1 MLFDSYYCEMDV
13 MHEGD
18 DGCCSSGLYHKTVQ
32 KKYRLKGPGVLK
44 SHTGSL
50 NVTKMK
56 IFAAVVHQPLN
67 SDVNVLILMLL
78 LHSHGD
84 ALYGGCKSLDLRC
97 GFYCFFGGVL
107 YKCEKHIGFSSANCI
122 EGHGPF
128 TDR

>member
-50 NVTKMK
+50 NIT
-56 IFAAVVHQPLN
+56 IDEDIYSCGSP
-67 SDVNVLILMLL
+67 
-78 LHSHGD
+78 
-84 ALYGGCKSLDLRC
+84 ALKL
-97 GFYCFFGGVL
+97 
-107 YKCEKHIGFSSANCI
+107 
-122 EGHGPF
+122 
-128 TDR
+128 